1 MKFGVSAFAWTASL
15 NSSHLRFLPQI
26 REYGFSAFEI
36 PMFNPALLPVS
47 ALRREFEANDLD
59 CTVCA
64 ILPAGVNPV
73 SPDLDTRKRS
83 LSHLRE
89 CIETAAELGAHLLG
103 GPLFAP
109 IGYLPGHRTSQ
120 DEWKW
125 AVEIFQSVVD
135 LLDKYTMTLSIEP
148 VNRSETFFLRTAAE
162 AGKLC
167 AAVAHPRVGITIDT
181 FHANIE
187 EKSIPAAVKSLGPH
201 IKHLHASEN
210 DRGLLGTGHVR
221 FPEILEA
228 LNEIGYDGYLMIEGF
243 GFSPD
248 EPNAPGAL
256 WADEK
261 VSPEDIAVQGLAYLK
276 ELSR

>member
-1 MKFGVSAFAWTASL
+1 
-15 NSSHLRFLPQI
+15 
-26 REYGFSAFEI
+26 
-36 PMFNPALLPVS
+36 MFNPALLPVS

-64 ILPAGVNPV
+64 ILPAGFNPI

-162 AGKLC
+162 SRE
-167 AAVAHPRVGITIDT
+167 AVCCCRPSPSGRHYRYLSCQHRRKEHPCCGQEFGT
-181 FHANIE
+181 A
-187 EKSIPAAVKSLGPH
+187 PQ
-201 IKHLHASEN
+201 AS
-210 DRGLLGTGHVR
+210 
-221 FPEILEA
+221 
-228 LNEIGYDGYLMIEGF
+228 
-243 GFSPD
+243 
-248 EPNAPGAL
+248 
-256 WADEK
+256 
-261 VSPEDIAVQGLAYLK
+261 
-276 ELSR
+276 SRQRE